1 MNSIRILSASTLC
14 LLGCVVLPAQA
25 NTGTTRDSF
34 IQRGTFEGHAYQTG
48 GIGIEEVANVRAHQS
63 PYSLRMTFSEGR
75 QNAFVSGVQVRIR
88 DAGGREVFA
97 LKDAEPLADVSLPG
111 GRYHVTARF
120 GDAIREQTV
129 QVGNGTASDLYFHWD
144 HDHT

>member
-1 MNSIRILSASTLC
+1 MNSIRIISASALC
-14 LLGCVVLPAQA
+14 LLSSAVLPAQA
-25 NTGTTRDSF
+25 NTGTATDSF
-34 IQRGTFEGHAYQTG
+34 IHRGTLEGHAYQTG

-97 LKDAEPLADVSLPG
+97 LNDAEPLADVSLPD
-111 GRYHVTARF
+111 GRYRVTARF

-129 QVGNGTASDLYFHWD
+129 QIANGTASHLYFHWNR
-144 HDHT
+144 DHT